1 MLMINLKYGRIY
13 PIYMGRGMAC
23 VCAASLLCVCL
34 AHAIIIAQAVYNY
47 SKQQQQLLKKLCKA
61 NVVGGQKG
69 KERKKEKEQGRGP
82 AEERAG
88 EGEGRSSQVQWQIL
102 GICAI

>member
-1 MLMINLKYGRIY
+1 M
-13 PIYMGRGMAC
+13 
-23 VCAASLLCVCL
+23 CVCL

-88 EGEGRSSQVQWQIL
+88 KGGGEASQVQWQIL

>member
-1 MLMINLKYGRIY
+1 MINLKYGRIY

-23 VCAASLLCVCL
+23 VCAAALLCVCVCL

-69 KERKKEKEQGRGP
+69 KERKKENEQGRGDS
-82 AEERAG
+82 RR
-88 EGEGRSSQVQWQIL
+88 EGWEGGR
-102 GICAI
+102 GG

>member
-1 MLMINLKYGRIY
+1 
-13 PIYMGRGMAC
+13 MGVFIPFIWGVAWR
-23 VCAASLLCVCL
+23 VSVLLLFSVCVCL

-69 KERKKEKEQGRGP
+69 KEKKKEKEQGRG
-82 AEERAG
+82 ASRR
-88 EGEGRSSQVQWQIL
+88 EGWEGGR
-102 GICAI
+102 GG